1 MRVAMLSLHTS
12 PMQLPGSGDAGG
24 MNVYIQ
30 NLAFALGAL
39 GHEVHMITRTAAE
52 SQSLQVGEGVWMHD
66 VQVAANQAL
75 SKEQLPEI
83 IDPAVLA
90 VSAHLRGMKFDIVH
104 AHYWLS
110 GMVGLQL
117 ADLWA
122 VPLLI
127 SMHTSAAAKEH
138 ESGIAEPGNRKEAE
152 KQLLSECARIIAN
165 TPVEA
170 GQLARFYEVASS
182 KLDVVLPGVNHRIFH
197 PDQDKLRRPLG
208 KDDLHLVYAGRLQ
221 PLKGAHLLLEAMG
234 VARRSHPA
242 LRITASLFGAS
253 SGASNYDLKSM
264 VTEQNLDDVVRF
276 FEPLE
281 PAKLA
286 LVFANADVVAVPS
299 LSETFGLVAAEAQAC
314 GTPVLAN
321 AVGGLA
327 YAVNDGESGWLM
339 AEPDASL
346 WAQKLVELAENPDV
360 VTSAGH
366 GALEHSGLF
375 TWERAAVATL
385 ASYRIAQ
392 SEARN

>member
-1 MRVAMLSLHTS
+1 MRIAMLSLHTS
-12 PMQLPGSGDAGG
+12 PMQQPGSGDAGG

-30 NLAFALGAL
+30 NLSFALGAL

-52 SQSLQVGEGVWMHD
+52 SQSLQVGEGVWMHE
-66 VQVAANQAL
+66 VQVAANQSL

-90 VSAHLRGMKFDIVH
+90 VSAHLQGLKFDIIH

-110 GMVGLQL
+110 GMAGLEL
-117 ADLWA
+117 AELWS
-122 VPLLI
+122 VPLLV
-127 SMHTSAAAKEH
+127 SMHTSASAKEH
-138 ESGIAEPGNRKEAE
+138 ESGIPEPGNRKQAE
-152 KQLLSECARIIAN
+152 KQLLFQCARIIAN

-170 GQLARFYEVASS
+170 KQLARFYQVEST

-208 KDDLHLVYAGRLQ
+208 EDDLHLVYAGRMQ
-221 PLKGAHLLLEAMG
+221 PLKGAHLLLNAMG
-234 VARRSHPA
+234 AARRSHPD

-253 SGASNYDLKSM
+253 SGSADYDLKSM
-264 VTEQNLDDVVRF
+264 ASEQNLSDVVRF
-276 FEPLE
+276 YDPLE
-281 PAKLA
+281 PSKLA
-286 LVFANADVVAVPS
+286 LVFANADIVAVPS

-327 YAVNDGESGWLM
+327 YAVDDGKSGWLM
-339 AEPDASL
+339 PEADPSL
-346 WAQKLVELAENPDV
+346 WAQKLVELAQNPDA
-360 VTSAGH
+360 VTTAGH

-392 SEARN
+392 SEVQS